1 MKRKTDTRT
10 DLEECK
16 AKIEALLKEYNCTV
30 WGVHDWCN
38 VVLEDKDTKET
49 VGLGNEKTY

>member
-1 MKRKTDTRT
+1 MKRKPDART

-49 VGLGNEKTY
+49 VGLGNEKAY